1 MGSLAHFA
9 PWLHNGLRRYGFA
22 SFVETGTARGDSLAI
37 AARLPFK
44 ALHSIEIVP
53 DLAAAARVRFKDDA
67 RVQVWEGDSLDC
79 LPMILRDLPA
89 EPCLFWL
96 DAHFP
101 GAHTGADYAA
111 EPSVERRLPL
121 GREVELIRQ
130 ARPGAGAEE
139 ARAFRGELLG
149 LRPQGRHLEPVGADP
164 AGGRDDDDGDL
175 DGRLQA
181 GGPEA
186 WHRPLDGQGHDRE
199 SGDEDGLAA
208 TAEREVP
215 RMGSVAARRR
225 PPRRRQGAD

>member
-79 LPMILRDLPA
+79 LPMILRELPP

-130 ARPGAGAEE
+130 ARPGAGDVLLIDD
-139 ARAFRGELLG
+139 ARIYQPGPYG
-149 LRPQGRHLEPVGADP
+149 H
-164 AGGRDDDDGDL
+164 GDL
-175 DGRLQA
+175 PSDWPPLQ
-181 GGPEA
+181 GVERSLRFLREA
-186 WHRPLDGQGHDRE
+186 Y
-199 SGDEDGLAA
+199 DETHAMVIDYAQEGYLM
-208 TAEREVP
+208 VCP
-215 RMGSVAARRR
+215 RMRKAA
-225 PPRRRQGAD
+225 